1 MGIIPRTASS
11 TVLMGKL
18 HLLCDDGTRS
28 GSLDPSLMD
37 AESMA
42 DDVRGEHAQG
52 RQNDDVRRVLES
64 HLRLSPRNGHF
75 LGFAV
80 VPDKAH
86 DLHEE
91 PDDSAVIM
99 IIC

>member
-1 MGIIPRTASS
+1 MK
-11 TVLMGKL
+11 KL
-18 HLLCDDGTRS
+18 HLLCDDGTR
-28 GSLDPSLMD
+28 GGGGLDPNLVN

-42 DDVRGEHAQG
+42 DDICGEHAQW
-52 RQNDDVRRVLES
+52 RQDDDVGRVLES

>member
-1 MGIIPRTASS
+1 MKR
-11 TVLMGKL
+11 L

-28 GSLDPSLMD
+28 GSLDPRLVN
-37 AESMA
+37 AEGMA
-42 DDVRGEHAQG
+42 DDMCGEHAQG
-52 RQNDDVRRVLES
+52 RQNDDIGSILES
-64 HLRLSPRNGHF
+64 HLRLGPRNGHF

-91 PDDSAVIM
+91 PDESAVRV